1 VEANNN
7 VSTNNTL
14 IKHMLR
20 TAALLAIFALIG
32 TGLVAFTFKATE
44 QPIAES
50 RRAAL
55 LRSLH
60 ALVPDHLHDND
71 IFSDVIQVSDTRL
84 GSDKPLRV
92 FRARLKNKP
101 VAVVMEAVA
110 PDGYSGNIFL
120 LIAIKHNGELLGVR
134 VSQHRETPGL
144 GDAIDEDRSDWIH
157 GFAGR
162 SLDNPSASGWR
173 VRRDGGKFDQFT
185 GATITPRAVVKAVF
199 NALQYYRAQGDA
211 LYAKGEQ
218 HGE

>member
-1 VEANNN
+1 M
-7 VSTNNTL
+7 VSGDSL
-14 IKHMLR
+14 LKHMLR
-20 TAALLAIFALIG
+20 TALLLGIFAVIG
-32 TGLVAFTFKATE
+32 TGLVTYTFKATE
-44 QPIAES
+44 QPIIES
-50 RRAAL
+50 QRAAL

-60 ALVPDHLHDND
+60 ALVPPASHDND
-71 IFSDVIQVSDTRL
+71 LFTDIIQVSDTRL
-84 GSDKPLRV
+84 GSERAMRV
-92 FRARLKNKP
+92 FRARQKDKP

-120 LIAIKHNGELLGVR
+120 LIAIRYDGELLGVR

-144 GDAIDEDRSDWIH
+144 GDAIDVERSDWIH
-157 GFAGR
+157 GFVGR

-173 VRRDGGKFDQFT
+173 VKRDGGEFDQFT

-199 NALQYYRAQGDA
+199 NAVQYYQAQGDT

>member
-1 VEANNN
+1 MPINN
-7 VSTNNTL
+7 SL

-20 TAALLAIFALIG
+20 TAVLLAIFAIIG

-60 ALVPDHLHDND
+60 VLVPDHLYDND
-71 IFSDVIQVSDTRL
+71 LFSDVIRVSDAHL

-92 FRARLKNKP
+92 FRARLEDKP

-120 LIAIKHNGELLGVR
+120 LIAIKHDGELLGVR

-144 GDAIDEDRSDWIH
+144 GDAIDEERSDWIH
-157 GFAGR
+157 DFAGH
-162 SLDNPSASGWR
+162 SLNNPSASGWR
-173 VRRDGGKFDQFT
+173 VKRDGGEFDQFT

-199 NALQYYRAQGDA
+199 NTLQYYQAQGDT
-211 LYAKGEQ
+211 LYAQGEQ

>member
-1 VEANNN
+1 MSAKQ
-7 VSTNNTL
+7 SL
-14 IKHMLR
+14 AKHMLR
-20 TAALLAIFALIG
+20 TAVLLAIFAVIG

-44 QPIAES
+44 QPIADS

-60 ALVPDHLHDND
+60 ALVPNHIHDND
-71 IFSDVIQVSDTRL
+71 LFSDVIQVSDARL
-84 GSDKPLRV
+84 GSDKPMRV

-101 VAVVMEAVA
+101 VAVVIEAVA
-110 PDGYSGNIFL
+110 PEGYSGNIFL
-120 LIAIKHNGELLGVR
+120 LIAIKHDGELLGVR

-144 GDAIDEDRSDWIH
+144 GDAIDVERSDWIH
-157 GFAGR
+157 NFVGH
-162 SLDNPSASGWR
+162 SLNKPSASGWR
-173 VRRDGGKFDQFT
+173 VKRDGGEFDQFT

-199 NALQYYRAQGDA
+199 NALEYYRAQADT

>member
-1 VEANNN
+1 
-7 VSTNNTL
+7 
-14 IKHMLR
+14 MLR
-20 TAALLAIFALIG
+20 TALLLAIFAVFG
-32 TGLVAFTFKATE
+32 TSLVAFTFKATE

-60 ALVPDHLHDND
+60 ALIPNHLHDND
-71 IFSDVIQVSDTRL
+71 MFNDVIRVSDPRL
-84 GSDKPLRV
+84 GSDQPMRV
-92 FRARLKNKP
+92 FRARLKGKP

-110 PDGYSGNIFL
+110 PDGYGGNIFL
-120 LIAIKHNGELLGVR
+120 LIAIKQDGELLGVR
-134 VSQHRETPGL
+134 ITQHRETPGL
-144 GDAIDEDRSDWIH
+144 GDAIDEERSDWIH

-173 VRRDGGKFDQFT
+173 VKRDGGVFDQFT

-199 NALQYYRAQGDA
+199 RALQYYQAKGDA
-211 LYAKGEQ
+211 LYRKGEQ

>member
-1 VEANNN
+1 MPV
-7 VSTNNTL
+7 NTL

-20 TAALLAIFALIG
+20 TAALLAIFAIIG

-44 QPIAES
+44 QPIADS

-60 ALVPDHLHDND
+60 ALVPDYLHDND
-71 IFSDVIQVSDTRL
+71 IFTDIIQVSDPRL
-84 GSDKPLRV
+84 GSDQPMRI
-92 FRARLKNKP
+92 FRARKNGKP

-110 PDGYSGNIFL
+110 PEGYGGNIFL
-120 LIAIKHNGELLGVR
+120 LIAVKQDGKLLGVR
-134 VSQHRETPGL
+134 VTQHRETPGL
-144 GDAIDEDRSDWIH
+144 GDAIDEERSDWIN

-173 VRRDGGKFDQFT
+173 VKRDGGKFDQFT

-199 NALQYYRAQGDA
+199 NALQYYQAQGDA

>member
-1 VEANNN
+1 M
-7 VSTNNTL
+7 STRQSL
-14 IKHMLR
+14 AKHMLR
-20 TAALLAIFALIG
+20 TAVLLAIFAIIG
-32 TGLVAFTFKATE
+32 TSLVAFTFKATE
-44 QPIAES
+44 QPIADS

-60 ALVPDHLHDND
+60 ALVPDHIHDND
-71 IFSDVIQVSDTRL
+71 LFTDVIQVSNALL
-84 GSDKPLRV
+84 GSDKPMRV

-101 VAVVMEAVA
+101 VAVVIEAVA
-110 PDGYSGNIFL
+110 PEGYSGNIFL
-120 LIAIKHNGELLGVR
+120 LIAIKHDGELLGVR

-144 GDAIDEDRSDWIH
+144 GDAIDEERSGWIH

-173 VRRDGGKFDQFT
+173 VKRDDGEFDQFT

-199 NALQYYRAQGDA
+199 NALQYYQAQADT